1 MDMVKNLKYIFFA
14 VILLVLGGCG
24 VKTIYN
30 QMDWILAGVVEDYI
44 HLTEVQ
50 DEDVERRIADI
61 LKWHRKTQLPLYSSD
76 LRQVKQYTKE
86 GLSDKKIEHFFGLLN
101 QRWIAIKGK
110 ISPEIAGLLMTLSD
124 KQVLK
129 MFKNIKEQNE
139 EYIEEHVDITQKERD
154 KAIIE
159 RMIDN
164 FERWLGDLSNEQ
176 KALFWQ
182 WKDRFKPVHNDR
194 LEFRRVWQKELRL
207 ILNSNI
213 SKKEKEVQL
222 VELFR
227 NPDKFRSQ
235 VYIDKLAHNR
245 NQAAQLILTMSLTPE
260 QKKHLY
266 KEVDYYTK
274 NFDELAAEE
283 IK

>member
-1 MDMVKNLKYIFFA
+1 MDVYQKAKYTFFA
-14 VILLVLGGCG
+14 IVLLVLSGCG

-44 HLTEVQ
+44 NLTEVQ
-50 DEDVERRIADI
+50 DEDVERRIAGI
-61 LKWHRKTQLPLYSSD
+61 LKWHRKTQLPLYSSG
-76 LRQVKQYTKE
+76 LRQVKFDTE
-86 GLSDKKIEHFFGLLN
+86 AGLTEENIKSFFEFLN
-101 QRWIAIKGK
+101 QRWIAFKGK
-110 ISPEIAGLLMTLSD
+110 ISPEFAGLLMSLSD
-124 KQVLK
+124 KQVLQ
-129 MFKNIKEQNE
+129 MFENIKEQNE
-139 EYIEEHVDITQKERD
+139 DYIEEHVDITQKERD

-164 FERWLGDLSNEQ
+164 FERWLGDLSKEQ

-213 SKKEKEVQL
+213 SKKEKEAQL
-222 VELFR
+222 EELFR

-245 NQAAQLILTMSLTPE
+245 NQAAQLTLTMSLTSE
-260 QKKHLY
+260 QKNHLY